1 MNDILQAILY
11 ENKSFDTTNS
21 DWFEFLPEMIR
32 MINEEYVNQTLE
44 AQVKVQFL
52 SLLENCLSV
61 LKPNGYLV
69 MSHYVFQFDLNLDYN
84 VELTENMIP
93 MVRPWLKELSV
104 GNELFF
110 DELDPQWWLIYQK

>member
-1 MNDILQAILY
+1 VNDILQAILY